1 MTSASLRDGNLNSIG
16 YFDRKRLLI
25 AVYGKPAVHNLFF
38 KGEGHSKKPD
48 VLSLPIARKHSTF
61 PLTEVSA
68 SYVSAILK
76 KFVSKK
82 AQIKFDFG

>member
-1 MTSASLRDGNLNSIG
+1 M
-16 YFDRKRLLI
+16 LI